1 MSKFFLDPRDKY
13 FDSASSI
20 SFKSFTQSTSE
31 SRVSQGLL
39 RLNNIFWEKS
49 KKQAFFISW
58 KSFTQGSLYKLWK
71 EVFKDHPNMQDFDTV
86 LKILH
91 KRKTKVDELW
101 GMLKTEEL
109 KHQDL
114 LETNKNL
121 QARIENLQAQVKVYT
136 NQSVQVNFLQDS
148 ALRKTHDELTKLSKT
163 LKNKEQQLENF
174 ESILTQKFDQL
185 ILREKNLHQK
195 ELSGLLFNDTSLV
208 KSFKPGVFEF
218 RSKIF
223 PHCAETDFWIQV
235 AESVQVTPGQVKN
248 LQDYEEEL
256 FKKFEETEK
265 ILDKLREEA
274 GWIENCK
281 FELLEREAYL
291 LLKPEES
298 VSEVVEFSQDSPV
311 RIKFE
316 KKIKN
321 IENWPLAQASGQVDC
336 DSIEYLKLGL
346 QELRDMQKKSEK
358 DESLFDEILSAV
370 IRFSE
375 KLIEKEQE
383 FFKLSSAKNEF
394 LELAKSE
401 LVYMKQMLCN
411 ENDLNQTSICVEN
424 EQAIRKVTDIETSYL
439 MQLQETVIEKHS
451 CQIEKMIFEVGQ
463 EEVEV
468 KKAQL
473 EHETREYER
482 LNKELVVK
490 TQDIDK
496 RIFEFKTI
504 LQLMGNVTVGNIEI
518 FKQELKK
525 IMFDHDKNPEI
536 AKSLKLVMSLYL
548 WLNLSFGQ
556 SQGKDLL
563 RVKITFYLLRVR
575 VLMLKKGF
583 ALAPVYFSTPQD
595 CMWLEVFWLRARHH
609 YFYDIYQDAQI
620 ISLTKHW
627 FFKFISKKLQFAF
640 EIMEKSHYRTLSHSF
655 YNLRVRGI
663 KSDQLKT
670 QRLYSQLLKIED
682 KSCFQIK
689 KEISTRGIDTILP
702 LFKKFDKLWAL
713 NKKVFLLKWKNYSEK
728 RENEYYR
735 RTVFEIYSTMSE
747 LMIKE
752 YKFKEECRVN
762 QSILKNK
769 ITEGSRLLDKILL

>member
-1 MSKFFLDPRDKY
+1 M
-13 FDSASSI
+13 
-20 SFKSFTQSTSE
+20 E
-31 SRVSQGLL
+31 
-39 RLNNIFWEKS
+39 
-49 KKQAFFISW
+49 
-58 KSFTQGSLYKLWK
+58 
-71 EVFKDHPNMQDFDTV
+71 DFDTV

-121 QARIENLQAQVKVYT
+121 QTRINNLQAQVKVYT

-148 ALRKTHDELTKLSKT
+148 ALRKTHDELAKQSKT
-163 LKNKEQQLENF
+163 LRTKEQQLENF
-174 ESILTQKFDQL
+174 ENILTQKFDQL

-195 ELSGLLFNDTSLV
+195 ELSGLLFNETDLMKSL
-208 KSFKPGVFEF
+208 KSELFEF

-223 PHCAETDFWIQV
+223 PHCVETDFWIQV
-235 AESVQVTPGQVKN
+235 AESVQVTPGQVKK

-265 ILDKLREEA
+265 ILNKLREEA

-281 FELLEREAYL
+281 CELLEREANL
-291 LLKPEES
+291 LLRPDES
-298 VSEVVEFSQDSPV
+298 VTEVVEYTQDSPA
-311 RIKFE
+311 RIKFDNKGKN
-316 KKIKN
+316 KKN
-321 IENWPLAQASGQVDC
+321 TENWPLALISDQVDC

-358 DESLFDEILSAV
+358 DESLFDEILSSV
-370 IRFSE
+370 IRISE

-383 FFKLSSAKNEF
+383 FFKLSSAKNEY

-401 LVYMKQMLCN
+401 LLYMKQMLTV
-411 ENDLNQTSICVEN
+411 ETDLNQTSLCIES
-424 EQAIRKVTDIETSYL
+424 EQALRKVTDTETSYL
-439 MQLQETVIEKHS
+439 MQLQEMVTEKHS
-451 CQIEKMIFEVGQ
+451 CQIEKMIFEVEQ
-463 EEVEV
+463 EELEV
-468 KKAQL
+468 RQAQL
-473 EHETREYER
+473 DHEIREYEM
-482 LNKELVVK
+482 LNKDLVAK
-490 TQDIDK
+490 TQDIEK
-496 RIFEFKTI
+496 RVFEFKTV
-504 LQLMGNVTVGNIEI
+504 LQLMGSVTVGNIEI
-518 FKQELKK
+518 FRQELKK
-525 IMFDHDKNPEI
+525 ILFDHDKNPEI

-548 WLNLSFGQ
+548 WLNLSFSQ
-556 SQGKDLL
+556 SHGKDLL

-609 YFYDIYQDAQI
+609 YFYDIYQVPQI
-620 ISLTKHW
+620 TSFTKHW
-627 FFKFISKKLQFAF
+627 FFKFITKKLQFAF
-640 EIMEKSHYRTLSHSF
+640 EIMEKSRYRTLSHSF
-655 YNLRVRGI
+655 YSLRARGI
-663 KSDQLKT
+663 KTDQIKT

-682 KSCFQIK
+682 KTCLQIK
-689 KEISTRGIDTILP
+689 KEISTRGINTIFP

-762 QSILKNK
+762 QSVLKGK
-769 ITEGSRLLDKILL
+769 ISEGSRLLDKILL